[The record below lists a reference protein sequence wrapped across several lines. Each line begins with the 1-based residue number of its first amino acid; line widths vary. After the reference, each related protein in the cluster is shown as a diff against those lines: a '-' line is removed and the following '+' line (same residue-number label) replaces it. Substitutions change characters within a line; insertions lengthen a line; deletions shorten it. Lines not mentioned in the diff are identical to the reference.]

1 MPLRAQRGEIP
12 ETSEG
17 TRRGGLGLSLR
28 DLLRQRARPP
38 FQLAGV
44 RAQASTRYSP
54 GVAPADYA
62 HLAIEL
68 TPAF

>member
-1 MPLRAQRGEIP
+1 VPLRAQRGEVSG
-12 ETSEG
+12 TSEG
-17 TRRGGLGLSLR
+17 TGRGGLGLSLR
-28 DLLRQRARPP
+28 GPVRERVTSP